1 MDENV
6 LDLTVHFEPIVRVI
20 DELPVAHELLLRPV
34 GGGELHIRAAHA
46 DVDMAWVTGF
56 ALDTAAAVLERSP
69 LPAPRQRHPGRPR
82 PPRLRAQPVRPRPGR
97 RPDIARAR
105 GHRADTAQ
113 GRREVR
119 DTLIDLRRVGVRI
132 AVDDFGDG
140 WADAE
145 RVAVLCPDIIKVR
158 LSHLRSP
165 DGFITAVALQDLA
178 QRHHAQVVVEQIES
192 RADLRLVRSLGF
204 TYAQG
209 WLWDS
214 RPVDS

>member
-6 LDLTVHFEPIVRVI
+6 LDLTVHFEPIVRVT

-34 GGGELHIRAAHA
+34 GGGELHIRAANA

-69 LPAPRQRHPGRPR
+69 LPLHVNVTPADLGRPGFVAN
-82 PPRLRAQPVRPRPGR
+82 LC
-97 RPDIARAR
+97 ARVLVD
-105 GHRADTAQ
+105 GLTSLVLEVTEQTPLSDVV
-113 GRREVR
+113 EVR
-119 DTLIDLRRVGVRI
+119 NTLIDLRRVGVRI

-214 RPVDS
+214 RPVDT